1 MNYLLINRKNVV
13 VDILPDRIRY
23 IKLQSSTGV
32 VIACEEG
39 EATGVIG
46 SDANTLYVLVRADT
60 MNSENA
66 VTVLAVEEVPS
77 AVVPDITVYDPDTG
91 EFKPRYTLEEAQ
103 AMKQEENKVEFAK
116 YLISHPMTWVDG
128 KQYGVSQE
136 DQSEIALN
144 INQYQIAKAAG
155 VDTPTLEWHAQ
166 HEECQPWSLESL
178 TALSLAISKIVYP
191 LYHKMQQYKTDIYS
205 CQSIEELN
213 AIEISYEDSAEQ
225 GD

>member
-13 VDILPDRIRY
+13 VDILPDIIRY
-23 IKLQSSTGV
+23 TKLQSSNGI
-32 VIACEEG
+32 VIACEER

-46 SDANTLYVLVRADT
+46 SDANTQYVLIKADT

-66 VTVLAVEEVPS
+66 VSVLAIEDVPS
-77 AVVPDITVYDPDTG
+77 AVAAGTTVYDPSTG
-91 EFKPRYTLEEAQ
+91 EFKPRYTLEEVQ
-103 AMKQEENKVEFAK
+103 AMKQEENKVAFAN

-166 HEECQPWSLESL
+166 HEECQPWTLEQLS
-178 TALSLAISKIVYP
+178 ALSLAISKVVYP
-191 LYHKMQQYKTDIYS
+191 KYHQMQQYKTAIYDCS
-205 CQSIEELN
+205 TIEEIN
-213 AIEISYEDSAEQ
+213 AVELKYDEE
-225 GD
+225 

>member
-23 IKLQSSTGV
+23 TKLQSSNGI
-32 VIACEEG
+32 VIACEEW

-46 SDANTLYVLVRADT
+46 SDANTQYVLIRADNT
-60 MNSENA
+60 NSEDA
-66 VTVLAVEEVPS
+66 VSVLAIEDVPS
-77 AVVPDITVYDPDTG
+77 AVSAGATVYDPSTG
-91 EFKPRYTLEEAQ
+91 ELKSRYTLEEVQ
-103 AMKQEENKVEFAK
+103 AMKQEENKVAFAS

-155 VDTPTLEWHAQ
+155 IDTPTLEWHAQ
-166 HEECQPWSLESL
+166 HEECKPWTLEQLS
-178 TALSLAISKIVYP
+178 ALSLEISKVVYP
-191 LYHKMQQYKTDIYS
+191 KYHQMQQFKTAIYDCS
-205 CQSIEELN
+205 TIEEVN
-213 AIEISYEDSAEQ
+213 ALEIKYE
-225 GD
+225 